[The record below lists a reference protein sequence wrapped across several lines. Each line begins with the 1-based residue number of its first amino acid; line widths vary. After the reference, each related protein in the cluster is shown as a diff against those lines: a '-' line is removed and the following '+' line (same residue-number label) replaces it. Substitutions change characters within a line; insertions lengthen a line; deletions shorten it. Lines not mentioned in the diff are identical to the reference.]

1 MVNTQSNRV
10 DFVCDDNCHDLLIK
24 VYKVKKV
31 NNPVTFSVQFFVEN
45 DCTDNLQEV
54 PAMTGFQT
62 VTMALEE
69 AKKFINER
77 QWKLKYTKYIY
88 QIFVRQLYNNSWA
101 YKVVDTLDDIEL
113 VIEYNPISEEA
124 ALCLAVEYLK
134 KHLE

>member
-45 DCTDNLQEV
+45 DCTDNLREV
-54 PAMTGFQT
+54 PAMTGFQS

-69 AKKFINER
+69 AKNLLMKDNGNLNIQSIYIKF
-77 QWKLKYTKYIY
+77 LYASYI
-88 QIFVRQLYNNSWA
+88 IILGRI
-101 YKVVDTLDDIEL
+101 K
-113 VIEYNPISEEA
+113 
-124 ALCLAVEYLK
+124 
-134 KHLE
+134 